1 MPKQDHPPE
10 PPPNSCNQYH
20 QIGIGHFFYFIFLFG
35 VKPLAFYLEL
45 ELFWWKTVLWDFFMN
60 YLMGKKSLLPL
71 GFRFHPTDVELV
83 MYYLKWK
90 VMGKEFCFEAI
101 AEVDIY
107 KFAPW
112 GLPEGW
118 PSPRN
123 GAQYGT
129 PFEEDWNDDNEV
141 NCVEAGP
148 SLCFST
154 PTCVLPSDCN
164 SSAITCNL
172 FWIAFF
178 LSHVY
183 LKLWHLTAR
192 VFQQF
197 PLMILF

>member
-1 MPKQDHPPE
+1 
-10 PPPNSCNQYH
+10 
-20 QIGIGHFFYFIFLFG
+20 
-35 VKPLAFYLEL
+35 
-45 ELFWWKTVLWDFFMN
+45 MN
-60 YLMGKKSLLPL
+60 YLIGKKSLLPL

-83 MYYLKWK
+83 MYYLKWI

-112 GLPEGW
+112 GLPVLCMIFQKDGLG
-118 PSPRN
+118 PRN
-123 GAQYGT
+123 GAQYCA
-129 PFEEDWNDDNEV
+129 PFKEEDWNDDDEV
-141 NCVEAGP
+141 NCEEAGP
-148 SLCFST
+148 PRCFST

-197 PLMILF
+197 PLMISF